1 MRTRHVVPGA
11 MGLIAV
17 LAMITQGCG
26 GDGNENAGATGGRT
40 SSSSSGGTGGAG
52 GESGAGGQGG
62 GAAIDKGKSATETV
76 SAGDVSKSPNY
87 KMVFTFGQPTQNQDK
102 TTSPGYQIRGGLAGA
117 NGGSK

>member
-1 MRTRHVVPGA
+1 MRTQSMVPGA

-26 GDGNENAGATGGRT
+26 GDGNENAGATSGRT
-40 SSSSSGGTGGAG
+40 SSSSGGTGGAG

-62 GAAIDKGKSATETV
+62 GVAVETGKSATETV
-76 SAGDVSKSPNY
+76 SAGEVSKSPNY

-102 TTSPGYQIRGGLAGA
+102 TTSPGYQIRGGLVGA